1 MNKLK
6 LISLTLIYSGISI
19 CAFGQ
24 VDTVN
29 NANLSKNAPTDK
41 SYHVEST
48 EKQKQYEK
56 MIAPYVEQAL
66 KTLPEAKQRFLNGL
80 NPGEA
85 FFLVTRIYDKDGKF
99 EQVFVRIKKWEN
111 ENIKG
116 LISND
121 LYTVKEYY
129 NGQMID
135 FKEKDVLDWLISKPD
150 GSEEGNYVG
159 KFLDTLNR

>member
-1 MNKLK
+1 MIKLK
-6 LISLTLIYSGISI
+6 LILLLLIFSGISN
-19 CAFGQ
+19 CVFGQ

-29 NANLSKNAPTDK
+29 NANLSKDAPTDK
-41 SYHVEST
+41 SHLVEST
-48 EKQKQYEK
+48 QKQKEYEK
-56 MIAPYVEQAL
+56 MIAPYVKQAL
-66 KTLPEAKQRFLNGL
+66 KKLPEAKQRFLKGL
-80 NPGEA
+80 KSGEA

-99 EQVFVRIKKWEN
+99 EQVFVRVKKWDN

-129 NGQMID
+129 YGQIID

-159 KFLDTLNR
+159 KFLDTLNK